1 MRPMSMGRLVALAS
15 AALLLA
21 GAASAGSATAV
32 PANAD
37 RGRAAEA
44 LNWVAL
50 GDSYSADVMV
60 PPWDAPA
67 DSDGCG
73 RSGFN
78 WEAMLARDLN
88 AEHPGWVNVTDV
100 TCGAA
105 TIAAGVLGPQPAGM
119 LFGPPS
125 NGKDHGG
132 WVTKRPQIDAVNA
145 DTDIVTVG
153 IGGNDFGFGDILNN
167 CLAIGAEQ
175 TLPVKYC
182 KTYYES
188 EAGQH
193 WLNERFQILEVGLQ
207 TLVADIHSRAPGA
220 KVFLLG
226 YPAIVPSAFGCSY
239 GNFHQLGT
247 VRLTNDA
254 PYLNSLQQQL
264 NQKVADAADENQAVY
279 VDTYTSSTGHGVCAT
294 GSNRWMYGIFSNL
307 VMPPGVDK
315 PADPAQYQCPARE
328 QVPAELPK
336 GEACTFVHP
345 NYYGAV
351 NQRNQAEAAFQ
362 AAGLTP

>member
-1 MRPMSMGRLVALAS
+1 MRPKSMGRLVALAS
-15 AALLLA
+15 TALLVA
-21 GAASAGSATAV
+21 GAVSAGSATAV
-32 PANAD
+32 PASAG
-37 RGRAAEA
+37 RGRAAQP

-60 PPWDAPA
+60 PPWDDPA

-73 RSGFN
+73 RSGYS
-78 WEAMLARDLN
+78 WEAMLKRDLN
-88 AEHPGWVNVTDV
+88 AAHPGWTNLTDV
-100 TCGAA
+100 TCGGA
-105 TIAAGVLGPQPAGM
+105 TVAHGVLGPQPAGA
-119 LFGPPS
+119 LFGPPA

-132 WVTKRPQIDAVNA
+132 WVTKPPQIDKVDA

-153 IGGNDFGFGDILNN
+153 IGGNDLGFGDIMNN

-193 WLNERFQILEVGLQ
+193 WLNEHWQIVEDGLQ
-207 TLVADIHSRAPGA
+207 ATLADIHSRAPKA

-226 YPAIVPSAFGCSY
+226 YPAIAPTRFGCSY

-247 VRLTNDA
+247 IRLTNDA
-254 PYLNSLQQQL
+254 PYLDAVQQQL
-264 NQKVADAADENQAVY
+264 NQKIADTAGENQATY
-279 VDTYTSSTGHGVCAT
+279 VDTYTSSEGHGVCAG
-294 GSNRWMYGIFSNL
+294 GSDRWMYGVFSNL

-315 PADPAQYQCPARE
+315 PADPAEYQCPARDH
-328 QVPAELPK
+328 VPAPLPK
-336 GEACTFVHP
+336 GEACTFIHP
-345 NYYGAV
+345 NYYGAL
-351 NQRNQAEAAFQ
+351 NQRNEVEAAFQ

>member
-1 MRPMSMGRLVALAS
+1 MTRTLRTMALAAAILAS
-15 AALLLA
+15 ALPITATA
-21 GAASAGSATAV
+21 APASAERS
-32 PANAD
+32 
-37 RGRAAEA
+37 RAAQP

-73 RSGFN
+73 RSGYS

-88 AEHPGWVNVTDV
+88 AAHPGWVNRTDV
-100 TCGAA
+100 TCGGA
-105 TIAAGVLGPQPAGM
+105 TVARGVLGPQPAGV
-119 LFGPPS
+119 LFGPPA

-132 WVTKRPQIDAVNA
+132 WTTKPPQIDALDA
-145 DTDIVTVG
+145 GTDVVTVG
-153 IGGNDFGFGDILNN
+153 IGGNDFGFGEILNN

-188 EAGQH
+188 EEGQH
-193 WLNERFQILEVGLQ
+193 WLNERWQIVEDSLQ
-207 TLVADIHSRAPGA
+207 ALLADIHSRAPEA

-247 VRLTNDA
+247 IRLHNDA
-254 PYLNSLQQQL
+254 PYLDSLQQQL
-264 NQKVADAADENQAVY
+264 NQKISDAAGENQATY
-279 VDTYTSSTGHGVCAT
+279 VDTYTSSEGHGVCAHGT
-294 GSNRWMYGIFSNL
+294 DRWMYGVFSNL

-315 PADPAQYQCPARE
+315 PADPAQYQCAARD
-328 QVPAELPK
+328 QVPALLPK

-345 NYYGAV
+345 NYYGAL
-351 NQRNQAEAAFQ
+351 NQRNEAEAAFQ

>member
-1 MRPMSMGRLVALAS
+1 MARISTRPLRGVALA
-15 AALLLA
+15 AAVLGSVLSVTA
-21 GAASAGSATAV
+21 AAPPASAE
-32 PANAD
+32 

-73 RSGFN
+73 RSKFN
-78 WEAMLARDLN
+78 WEAMLKQDLN
-88 AEHPGWVNVTDV
+88 AAHPGWVNLTDV
-100 TCGAA
+100 TCGGA
-105 TIAAGVLGPQPAGM
+105 TVAQGVLGPQPADL
-119 LFGPPS
+119 LFGPPAD
-125 NGKDHGG
+125 GKDHGG
-132 WVTKRPQIDAVNA
+132 WVAKPPQIDAVDAN
-145 DTDIVTVG
+145 TDIVTVG

-167 CLAIGAEQ
+167 CLAVGAEQ

-188 EAGQH
+188 EEGQH
-193 WLNERFQILEVGLQ
+193 WLNERWQILEDGLQ
-207 TLVADIHSRAPGA
+207 ATLADIHSRAPEA

-226 YPAIVPSAFGCSY
+226 YPAIAPSVFGCSY

-264 NQKVADAADENQAVY
+264 NQRIADAAGDNQATY
-279 VDTYTSSTGHGVCAT
+279 VDTYTSSEGHGVCAT

-328 QVPAELPK
+328 LVPAGLPK

-345 NYYGAV
+345 NYYGAL

>member
-1 MRPMSMGRLVALAS
+1 MARTSTRPLRGVALA
-15 AALLLA
+15 AAVLGSVLSVTA
-21 GAASAGSATAV
+21 AAPPASAE
-32 PANAD
+32 

-73 RSGFN
+73 RSMFN
-78 WEAMLARDLN
+78 WEAMLKQDLN
-88 AEHPGWVNVTDV
+88 AAHPGWVNLTDV
-100 TCGAA
+100 TCGGA
-105 TIAAGVLGPQPAGM
+105 TVAQGVLGPQPAGV
-119 LFGPPS
+119 LFGPPAD
-125 NGKDHGG
+125 GKDHGG
-132 WVTKRPQIDAVNA
+132 WVAKPPQIDAVDAN
-145 DTDIVTVG
+145 TDIVTVG

-167 CLAIGAEQ
+167 CLAVGAEQ
-175 TLPVKYC
+175 TFPVKYC
-182 KTYYES
+182 KNYYES
-188 EAGQH
+188 EEGQH
-193 WLNERFQILEVGLQ
+193 WLNDRWQILENGLQ
-207 TLVADIHSRAPGA
+207 ATLADIHSRAPKA

-226 YPAIVPSAFGCSY
+226 YPAIAPSVQGCSY

-254 PYLNSLQQQL
+254 PYLDSLQQQL
-264 NQKVADAADENQAVY
+264 NQRIADAAGDNQATY
-279 VDTYTSSTGHGVCAT
+279 VDTYTSSKEHGVCAT
-294 GSNRWMYGIFSNL
+294 GSNRWMYGVFSNL

-315 PADPAQYQCPARE
+315 PADPAQYQCPARD
-328 QVPAELPK
+328 QVPPGLPK

-345 NYYGAV
+345 NYYGAL

-362 AAGLTP
+362 AASLTP

>member
-1 MRPMSMGRLVALAS
+1 MALA
-15 AALLLA
+15 AAVLGSVLSLTA
-21 GAASAGSATAV
+21 AAPPASAE
-32 PANAD
+32 
-37 RGRAAEA
+37 RGRAAQT

-50 GDSYSADVMV
+50 GDSYSANVMV

-73 RSGFN
+73 RSGSN
-78 WEAMLARDLN
+78 WEAMLKQDLN
-88 AEHPGWVNVTDV
+88 AAHPGWVNLTDV
-100 TCGAA
+100 TCGGA
-105 TIAAGVLGPQPAGM
+105 TVAQGVLGPQPADL
-119 LFGPPS
+119 LFGPPI
-125 NGKDHGG
+125 NGKEHGG
-132 WVTKRPQIDAVNA
+132 WVTKAPQIDAVDAN
-145 DTDIVTVG
+145 TDIVTVG
-153 IGGNDFGFGDILNN
+153 IGGNDFGFGEILNN

-188 EAGQH
+188 EEGQH
-193 WLNERFQILEVGLQ
+193 WLNERWQILEDGLQ
-207 TLVADIHSRAPGA
+207 ATLADIHSRAPQA

-226 YPAIVPSAFGCSY
+226 YPAIAPSVYGCSY

-264 NQKVADAADENQAVY
+264 NQRIADTAGENQATY
-279 VDTYTSSTGHGVCAT
+279 VDTYTSSEGHGVCAT
-294 GSNRWMYGIFSNL
+294 GSNRWMYGVFSNL

-328 QVPAELPK
+328 LVPAGLPM

-345 NYYGAV
+345 NYYGAL

>member
-15 AALLLA
+15 AALLLG
-21 GAASAGSATAV
+21 GAVSAGPATAV
-32 PANAD
+32 PASAE
-37 RGRAAEA
+37 RVRAAEP
-44 LNWVAL
+44 LKWVAL

-78 WEAMLARDLN
+78 WEAMLKQDLN
-88 AEHPGWVNVTDV
+88 AAHPGWVDLTDV
-100 TCGAA
+100 TCGGA
-105 TIAAGVLGPQPAGM
+105 TVAQGVLGPQPADL
-119 LFGPPS
+119 LFGPPVT
-125 NGKDHGG
+125 GKDHGG
-132 WVTKRPQIDAVNA
+132 WVTKPPQIDAVDA
-145 DTDIVTVG
+145 HTDIVTVG
-153 IGGNDFGFGDILNN
+153 IGGNDFGFGEILNN
-167 CLAIGAEQ
+167 CLAVGAEQ

-188 EAGQH
+188 EEGQH
-193 WLNERFQILEVGLQ
+193 WLNERWQILEDGLQ
-207 TLVADIHSRAPGA
+207 ATVADIHSRAPEA

-226 YPAIVPSAFGCSY
+226 YPAIAPSVYGCSY

-254 PYLNSLQQQL
+254 PYLDSLQQQL
-264 NQKVADAADENQAVY
+264 NQRISDTAGDNQATY
-279 VDTYTSSTGHGVCAT
+279 VDTYTSSEGHGVCAT

-328 QVPAELPK
+328 LVPAGLPK

-345 NYYGAV
+345 NYYGAL
-351 NQRNQAEAAFQ
+351 NQRNQTEAAFQ
-362 AAGLTP
+362 AANLTP